1 MNIGKKIASQGGP
14 MNEQAYRAI
23 RDSNMKT
30 I

>member
-1 MNIGKKIASQGGP
+1 MNIGKKIAAQGGL
-14 MNEQAYRAI
+14 MNEQTYRAI